1 MRTALDKMM
10 NWPAYMDMDAVS
22 EVDSKWD
29 DISSRRS
36 RRLLLSMLT
45 MDSEKL
51 FEICESDP
59 ETFFEGFQCSA
70 STLGMYKR
78 IVKLLDIG
86 HHRLMA
92 GLCSVG
98 DVPFSE
104 EEFHAAAEEAKAED
118 IHEKT
123 VWPALRLVSDNSDAD
138 EGGES

>member
-1 MRTALDKMM
+1 
-10 NWPAYMDMDAVS
+10 
-22 EVDSKWD
+22 
-29 DISSRRS
+29 
-36 RRLLLSMLT
+36 

-51 FEICESDP
+51 FGICESDP
-59 ETFFEGFQCSA
+59 EAFFEGFRCSA

-92 GLCSVG
+92 GLCGVDDG
-98 DVPFSE
+98 PFSE
-104 EEFHAAAEEAKAED
+104 EEFHAAIEEAKAED

-123 VWPALRLVSDNSDAD
+123 VWPALRLVSNNSDAD

>member
-92 GLCSVG
+92 GLCGVNMDSS
-98 DVPFSE
+98 DTPFSKD
-104 EEFHAAAEEAKAED
+104 EFFAAIAETKNE
-118 IHEKT
+118 
-123 VWPALRLVSDNSDAD
+123 LDAD
-138 EGGES
+138 AGGAS